1 MRDRT
6 SAREAAA
13 AIDLVAT
20 AFWLHLDLDV
30 LRIEELAAVDYP
42 QPGGLTWQELREVGA
57 SALTAP
63 GCAGVSIVIYNPDK
77 DQDGR
82 GAEQSFAS
90 LRISPPP
97 QARPRD
103 GRTPPA
109 GPVKQL
115 RCRHG

>member
-6 SAREAAA
+6 SARETAA

-82 GAEQSFAS
+82 GAEQIVRFAADLAAAAS
-90 LRISPPP
+90 
-97 QARPRD
+97 
-103 GRTPPA
+103 
-109 GPVKQL
+109 
-115 RCRHG
+115 

>member
-20 AFWLHLDLDV
+20 AFRLNLDLDV

-63 GCAGVSIVIYNPDK
+63 RCAGVSIVIYNPDK

-82 GAEQSFAS
+82 GAEQIGS
-90 LRISPPP
+90 LRCGSRRRRKPDHV
-97 QARPRD
+97 AD
-103 GRTPPA
+103 ALLPPA
-109 GPVKQL
+109 Q
-115 RCRHG
+115 